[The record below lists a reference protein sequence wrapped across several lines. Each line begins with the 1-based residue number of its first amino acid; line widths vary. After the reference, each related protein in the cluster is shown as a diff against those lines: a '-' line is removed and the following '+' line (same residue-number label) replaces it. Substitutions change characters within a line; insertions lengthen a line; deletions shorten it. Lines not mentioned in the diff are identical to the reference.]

1 MLWIAVALTVVV
13 FFLTKKVEGAMGV
26 VVMVATVVSFVA
38 APIFAILNYLT
49 MKGDTI
55 PEENKPSSA
64 MKGWCL
70 LGIILLFFSSI
81 MYLYIGFVKGPPAEA
96 DAAKVPQQQEVKSA
110 GN

>member
-1 MLWIAVALTVVV
+1 M
-13 FFLTKKVEGAMGV
+13 TKHIEGAMGV

-70 LGIILLFFSSI
+70 LVSFYFFFSSI
-81 MYLYIGFVKGPPAEA
+81 MYLYIGFVKGPPADV
-96 DAAKVPQQQEVKSA
+96 DAAQVPQQQEVKSA